1 MKCPKP
7 IDEAEWTTNKGPVE
21 NCNTLSYAG
30 KKMYRC
36 GGKDFMIMKGAPK
49 NL

>member
-30 KKMYRC
+30 KKMYRR

>member
-1 MKCPKP
+1 MCSNP

-21 NCNTLSYAG
+21 NCNALSHAG
-30 KKMYRC
+30 KKMYRRC
-36 GGKDFMIMKGAPK
+36 GKDFMIIEGNPK